1 MTLKTRHPFAV
12 PALTTLAVL
21 AGTLVAAPRAEAGC
35 MPGELRS
42 VISRISAKF
51 GPVQVIS
58 THRPGARI
66 RGSGKSS
73 YHASCRAVDFHP
85 PRGKYGAVLAWLKA
99 NHNGGLG
106 TYSCNLHHIHIDT
119 GPRVRW
125 HKCQ

>member
-1 MTLKTRHPFAV
+1 MKVRSIVTSRALALAAAAISTSIAL
-12 PALTTLAVL
+12 PAPSAQ
-21 AGTLVAAPRAEAGC
+21 AAC
-35 MPGELRS
+35 MPGQLRTIINQINS
-42 VISRISAKF
+42 KF
-51 GPVQVIS
+51 GRVQVIS

-66 RGSGKSS
+66 RGSGKAS

-85 PRGKYGAVLAWLKA
+85 PRGKYGAVLAWLKS
-99 NHNGGLG
+99 HHSGGIG